1 MRRRLGRGAR
11 LGGAW
16 RDAFSAA
23 ALAIVRS
30 ALRRSLA
37 LLLALTLVLA
47 GCDLGEDES
56 SPTPQVG
63 VQADE
68 DQAAEKLGFPASAT
82 RNTTRVG
89 GADAAADAAGVANAL
104 YPATGDSDRPTAVV
118 LVDQEDWVTGVA
130 ASVLAGPPLGA
141 PILLSDGDDVP
152 SATEETLDRLDPKGS
167 DLSEDAQVI
176 RLGPDVP
183 RPEGFRTA
191 VVEGNTPFERAA
203 AIDRFFSAA
212 RGEPSNDI
220 VLYSGEQAEW
230 AMPAAAWAARSGDSA
245 LPVRKNEIPAPVLD
259 AIREHDNP
267 NVFVLGSE
275 EVISEKIIRQLEGEQ
290 QQGGKDKKK
299 DQQTGGLARS
309 VERIEGATPVE
320 NAIAFARYEKGDF
333 GWGVVVP
340 GYNFT
345 LANVSRPL
353 DAAAAAAL
361 ATRGVFAPLV
371 LTDDAARL
379 PKPLEEYFLSVQPG
393 YEDDPGEAVYNRAW
407 ILGDEDAVSVE
418 EQAQLDAIT
427 ELIPVQAN
435 AP

>member
-1 MRRRLGRGAR
+1 
-11 LGGAW
+11 
-16 RDAFSAA
+16 
-23 ALAIVRS
+23 
-30 ALRRSLA
+30 LRRSLA
-37 LLLALTLVLA
+37 LLLALTLVFA

-63 VQADE
+63 VQADD

-104 YPATGDSDRPTAVV
+104 YPATGDADRPTAVV

-130 ASVLAGPPLGA
+130 ASVLAGPPIGA
-141 PILLSDGDDVP
+141 PILLSEGDELP

-191 VVEGNTPFERAA
+191 VVEGNTPFARAA

-220 VLYSGEQAEW
+220 LLYSGEQAEW
-230 AMPAAAWAARSGDSA
+230 AMPAAAWAARSGDA
-245 LPVRKNEIPAPVLD
+245 VLPVRKDTIPAPVLD
-259 AIREHDNP
+259 AIREHENP

-275 EVISEKIIRQLEGEQ
+275 DVISEKVIRQLEGEQ
-290 QQGGKDKKK
+290 QQGGKKT
-299 DQQTGGLARS
+299 DQNSGDLARS

-361 ATRGVFAPLV
+361 ATRGVFAPLL

>member
-1 MRRRLGRGAR
+1 M
-11 LGGAW
+11 
-16 RDAFSAA
+16 
-23 ALAIVRS
+23 
-30 ALRRSLA
+30 RRSLA
-37 LLLALTLVLA
+37 LLLALTLTLA

-56 SPTPQVG
+56 SPAPQVG
-63 VQADE
+63 VEADDE
-68 DQAAEKLGFPASAT
+68 QAAEKLGFPATAT
-82 RNTTRVG
+82 RNTVRVG

-104 YPATGDSDRPTAVV
+104 YPATGDADRPTAVV
-118 LVDQEDWVTGVA
+118 LVDQEDWITGVA
-130 ASVLAGPPLGA
+130 ASVLAGPPIGA
-141 PILLSDGDDVP
+141 PILLSDGDDLP
-152 SATEETLDRLDPKGS
+152 SVTEETLERLDPKGS

-191 VVEGNTPFERAA
+191 VVEGDTPFERAA

-220 VLYSGEQAEW
+220 LLYSGEQAEW
-230 AMPAAAWAARSGDSA
+230 AMPAAAWASRSGDA
-245 LPVRKNEIPAPVLD
+245 VLPVRKDEIPAPVLD
-259 AIREHDNP
+259 AIREHENP

-275 EVISEKIIRQLEGEQ
+275 QVISERVIRQLEGEQ
-290 QQGGKDKKK
+290 QQQGGKNDK
-299 DQQTGGLARS
+299 QNQGSGGLARS

-361 ATRGVFAPLV
+361 ATRGVFAPLL
-371 LTDDAARL
+371 LTDDASRL
-379 PKPLEEYFLSVQPG
+379 PKPLEEYLLSVQPG

-407 ILGDEDAVSVE
+407 ILGDEEAMSVE
-418 EQAQLDAIT
+418 EQAQVDAIT

>member
-1 MRRRLGRGAR
+1 
-11 LGGAW
+11 
-16 RDAFSAA
+16 
-23 ALAIVRS
+23 
-30 ALRRSLA
+30 LRRSLV
-37 LLLALTLVLA
+37 LLLALTLAIA

-68 DQAAEKLGFPASAT
+68 EQAAEKLGFPASAT
-82 RNTTRVG
+82 RNTVRVG

-104 YPATGDSDRPTAVV
+104 YPATGDADRPTAVV
-118 LVDQEDWVTGVA
+118 LVDQEDWVTGIA
-130 ASVLAGPPLGA
+130 ASVLAGPPIGA
-141 PILLSDGDDVP
+141 PILLSDGSELP
-152 SATEETLDRLDPKGS
+152 SATEETLERLDPKGS

-191 VVEGNTPFERAA
+191 VVEGDTPFERAA

-212 RGEPSNDI
+212 RGEPSND
-220 VLYSGEQAEW
+220 VLLYSGEEPEW

-245 LPVRKNEIPAPVLD
+245 LPVRKDEIPARVLD
-259 AIREHDNP
+259 AIREHENP

-275 EVISEKIIRQLEGEQ
+275 EVISERVLRQLEGE
-290 QQGGKDKKK
+290 GKND
-299 DQQTGGLARS
+299 GGLARS
-309 VERIEGATPVE
+309 VERIEGPNPVE

-340 GYNFT
+340 GYNFA

-427 ELIPVQAN
+427 ELIPVQAT

>member
-1 MRRRLGRGAR
+1 M
-11 LGGAW
+11 
-16 RDAFSAA
+16 
-23 ALAIVRS
+23 
-30 ALRRSLA
+30 RRSLA

-56 SPTPQVG
+56 SPAPQVG

-68 DQAAEKLGFPASAT
+68 EQAAEKLGFPASAT

-104 YPATGDSDRPTAVV
+104 YPATGDADRPTAVV

-130 ASVLAGPPLGA
+130 ASVLAGPPIGA
-141 PILLSDGDDVP
+141 PILLSDGDELP
-152 SATEETLDRLDPKGS
+152 SATEETLDRLDPTGS
-167 DLSEDAQVI
+167 DLSEDAEVI

-191 VVEGNTPFERAA
+191 VVEGDTPFERAA

-230 AMPAAAWAARSGDSA
+230 AMPAAAWAARSGDSV
-245 LPVRKNEIPAPVLD
+245 LPVRKDGIPAPVLD

-275 EVISEKIIRQLEGEQ
+275 EVISERVIRQLEGERRR
-290 QQGGKDKKK
+290 DA
-299 DQQTGGLARS
+299 LARS

-361 ATRGVFAPLV
+361 GTRGVFAPLL

-427 ELIPVQAN
+427 ELIPVQSG

>member
-1 MRRRLGRGAR
+1 
-11 LGGAW
+11 
-16 RDAFSAA
+16 
-23 ALAIVRS
+23 
-30 ALRRSLA
+30 LRRSLA

-89 GADAAADAAGVANAL
+89 GADAAADAAGVTNAL
-104 YPATGDSDRPTAVV
+104 YPATGDADRPTAVV

-130 ASVLAGPPLGA
+130 ASVLASPPLGA
-141 PILLSDGDDVP
+141 PILLSDGDDLP
-152 SATEETLDRLDPKGS
+152 SVTEETLDRLDPKGS

-191 VVEGNTPFERAA
+191 VVEGDTPFERAA

-230 AMPAAAWAARSGDSA
+230 AMPAAAWAARSGDSV

-259 AIREHDNP
+259 AIREHENP

-275 EVISEKIIRQLEGEQ
+275 DVISERVIRQLEGDQKEE
-290 QQGGKDKKK
+290 GGKKK
-299 DQQTGGLARS
+299 DQKQSAGLARS

-353 DAAAAAAL
+353 DAAAAAPL

>member
-1 MRRRLGRGAR
+1 
-11 LGGAW
+11 
-16 RDAFSAA
+16 
-23 ALAIVRS
+23 
-30 ALRRSLA
+30 LRRSLA

-47 GCDLGEDES
+47 GCDLGEDET
-56 SPTPQVG
+56 SPAPQVG

-68 DQAAEKLGFPASAT
+68 EQAAEKLGFPATAT
-82 RNTTRVG
+82 RNTVRVG

-104 YPATGDSDRPTAVV
+104 YPATGDADRPTAVV

-130 ASVLAGPPLGA
+130 ASVLAGPPIGA
-141 PILLSDGDDVP
+141 PILLTDGSELP
-152 SATEETLDRLDPKGS
+152 SATQETLDRLDPKGS

-191 VVEGNTPFERAA
+191 VVEGDTPFERAA

-220 VLYSGEQAEW
+220 VLYSGDQAEW
-230 AMPAAAWAARSGDSA
+230 AMPAAAWAARSGDSV
-245 LPVRKNEIPAPVLD
+245 LPVRKGAIPAPVLE
-259 AIREHDNP
+259 AIREHDKP

-275 EVISEKIIRQLEGEQ
+275 EVISERVIRRLEGEP
-290 QQGGKDKKK
+290 QGGGKKK
-299 DQQTGGLARS
+299 DQKSGGLARS

-340 GYNFT
+340 GYNFA
-345 LANVSRPL
+345 LANVARPL

-361 ATRGVFAPLV
+361 ATRGVFAPLLV
-371 LTDDAARL
+371 TDDAARL
-379 PKPLEEYFLSVQPG
+379 PKPLAEYFLSVQPG
-393 YEDDPGEAVYNRAW
+393 YENDPGDAVYNRAW
-407 ILGDEDAVSVE
+407 ILGDEDAVSIE
-418 EQAQLDAIT
+418 EQAQVDALT